1 MAIIT
6 KTHAHDGIRAFTE
19 AANYKI
25 ANNTKSS
32 LTLAKDIQK
41 LAYMRV
47 DDLGPSNLQITLERD
62 IQVFYDAQTS
72 GVTVSTPHF

>member
-25 ANNTKSS
+25 AHTTQSS
-32 LTLAKDIQK
+32 LALARDIQR
-41 LAYMRV
+41 LAYMRL
-47 DDLGPSNLQITLERD
+47 DDLGSSNLQITLERD
-62 IQVFYDAQTS
+62 IQVFYDAGTK
-72 GVTVSTPHF
+72 GVTISTPHF